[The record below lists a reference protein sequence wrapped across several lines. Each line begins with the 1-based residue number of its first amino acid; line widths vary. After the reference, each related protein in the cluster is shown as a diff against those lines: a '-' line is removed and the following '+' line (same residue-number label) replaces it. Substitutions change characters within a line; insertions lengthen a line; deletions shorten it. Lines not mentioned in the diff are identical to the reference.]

1 MISFFIKRKAAELAK
16 ANNKEMEATDTSKE
30 KSKWKRR
37 RLPFRKIHNI
47 VNKCGTN
54 LEYKGMLKETKTI
67 STLEKVVL
75 TVTHI
80 HNFHKTSLRAKFL
93 KSKVF

>member
-1 MISFFIKRKAAELAK
+1 M
-16 ANNKEMEATDTSKE
+16 DPSKE
-30 KSKWKRR
+30 KSKWKKR

-54 LEYKGMLKETKTI
+54 LEYKGMLKETKTVV
-67 STLEKVVL
+67 TLEKVVL

-80 HNFHKTSLRAKFL
+80 HNFHKTSLRARLGCFVN
-93 KSKVF
+93 SKVFQKSSVKNI

>member
-1 MISFFIKRKAAELAK
+1 
-16 ANNKEMEATDTSKE
+16 MEATDTSKE

-47 VNKCGTN
+47 VNTCGTN
-54 LEYKGMLKETKTI
+54 LEYKGMLKETKTVV
-67 STLEKVVL
+67 TLEKVVL

-80 HNFHKTSLRAKFL
+80 HNFHKTSLRARLGCFVN
-93 KSKVF
+93 SKVFQKSSVKNTYWE

>member
-1 MISFFIKRKAAELAK
+1 
-16 ANNKEMEATDTSKE
+16 MEATDTSKE

-80 HNFHKTSLRAKFL
+80 HNFHKTSLRARLGCFVN
-93 KSKVF
+93 SKVFQKSSVKNTYWE

>member
-1 MISFFIKRKAAELAK
+1 M
-16 ANNKEMEATDTSKE
+16 DPSKE

-54 LEYKGMLKETKTI
+54 LEYKGMLEESQTVL
-67 STLEKVVL
+67 SLEKVVL

-80 HNFHKTSLRAKFL
+80 HNFHKTSLRARL
-93 KSKVF
+93 GGLVKSKVFQKSSVENTYLE

>member
-1 MISFFIKRKAAELAK
+1 
-16 ANNKEMEATDTSKE
+16 MEATDTSKE

-80 HNFHKTSLRAKFL
+80 HNFHKTSLRARLGCFVN
-93 KSKVF
+93 SKVFQKSSVRNTYWE

>member
-1 MISFFIKRKAAELAK
+1 
-16 ANNKEMEATDTSKE
+16 MEATDTSKE

-54 LEYKGMLKETKTI
+54 LEYKGMLKEIKTI

-80 HNFHKTSLRAKFL
+80 HNFHKTSLRARLGCFI
-93 KSKVF
+93 KSKVLQKSTVENAY

>member
-1 MISFFIKRKAAELAK
+1 
-16 ANNKEMEATDTSKE
+16 MEATDTSKE

-54 LEYKGMLKETKTI
+54 LEYKGMPKETKTVV
-67 STLEKVVL
+67 TLEKVVL

-80 HNFHKTSLRAKFL
+80 HNFHKTSLRARLGRFV
-93 KSKVF
+93 KSKVFQKSSVKNTY